1 MKFRYSKGDILC
13 KTFLNKSLI
22 VKRIKKCLL
31 FHKFIYK
38 KF

>member
-13 KTFLNKSLI
+13 KTLNKSLI